1 MKKDGGWFEFES
13 YQSAYK
19 FCETDRKHF
28 EYWQPCK
35 ICNPEQVINYAR
47 ASGYNHRHYGIVW
60 VGWLKTT
67 QEQKMIEF
75 MN

>member
-1 MKKDGGWFEFES
+1 VFWLNVDKPTGAWKLHKKSCRFCKPNETYLKGVNHMKKDGGWFEFES

-35 ICNPEQVINYAR
+35 ICNPE
-47 ASGYNHRHYGIVW
+47 
-60 VGWLKTT
+60 
-67 QEQKMIEF
+67 
-75 MN
+75 